1 MMTGAELCPDRR
13 LPQTLNR
20 KSAMRETR
28 ATGLLVQNLIV
39 QHFSNATA
47 RALRLAAVGLGI
59 GVVLGIA
66 LVTTAGA
73 ARAGSDE
80 EDNRSFS
87 EKIMD
92 NIKAGFTTTNMESKG
107 IDYRERSPLV
117 VPPQLDLPPPA
128 AAAREAN
135 APNWPKD
142 PDEKRRK
149 AAIAA
154 RKKSL
159 TNTTHELTPAEE
171 EAARASAAASQQPL
185 PQQTFGEKFSTYF
198 GSASKPEIGQF
209 KGEPTRETLTQ
220 PPPGYQIPSPN
231 YAYGVGLKG
240 AHKDPAADNKDA
252 SNTNSSNT
260 NSNSANAGNTNAGTP
275 NSKESS
281 NKQ

>member
-1 MMTGAELCPDRR
+1 MMTGAELRPDRR

-39 QHFSNATA
+39 QNLSNAPA
-47 RALRLAAVGLGI
+47 RALRLAAVALGI
-59 GVVLGIA
+59 G
-66 LVTTAGA
+66 LVMTAGA

-92 NIKAGFTTTNMESKG
+92 NIKAGFTTTNMDSKG

-128 AAAREAN
+128 AAARDAT

-159 TNTTHELTPAEE
+159 TNTTHDLTPAEE

-185 PQQTFGEKFSTYF
+185 PQQTFGEKFGTYF
-198 GSASKPEIGQF
+198 GSTSKPEVGQF

-231 YAYGVGLKG
+231 YGYGVGLKG
-240 AHKDPAADNKDA
+240 PPKDPAADNKDA
-252 SNTNSSNT
+252 GNT
-260 NSNSANAGNTNAGTP
+260 NSNNT

>member
-1 MMTGAELCPDRR
+1 
-13 LPQTLNR
+13 
-20 KSAMRETR
+20 MRETR
-28 ATGLLVQNLIV
+28 ATGLLVQNLMM
-39 QHFSNATA
+39 QNLSS
-47 RALRLAAVGLGI
+47 ALTRGPRLAAVALGI
-59 GVVLGIA
+59 C
-66 LVTTAGA
+66 LVMTVSA

-87 EKIMD
+87 EKFVD
-92 NIKAGFTTTNMESKG
+92 GFKAGFTTTNMDSKG

-117 VPPQLDLPPPA
+117 VPPQIDLPPPA
-128 AAAREAN
+128 AAAREVN

-149 AAIAA
+149 AAMAA

-159 TNTTHELTPAEE
+159 TNASHDLTPAEE
-171 EAARASAAASQQPL
+171 EAARASATAASEQPL
-185 PQQTFGEKFSTYF
+185 PQQSFTEKMGTYF
-198 GSASKPEIGQF
+198 GGSPKPEVGQF

-240 AHKDPAADNKDA
+240 ARKDKD
-252 SNTNSSNT
+252 
-260 NSNSANAGNTNAGTP
+260 AGNTDSN
-275 NSKESS
+275 NKDSKESS

>member
-1 MMTGAELCPDRR
+1 MMTGAELRPDRR

-28 ATGLLVQNLIV
+28 ATGLLVQNLKV
-39 QHFSNATA
+39 QNLSNAPA
-47 RALRLAAVGLGI
+47 RAPWLAAVALGI
-59 GVVLGIA
+59 G
-66 LVTTAGA
+66 LVMTAGA
-73 ARAGSDE
+73 ARAGSDDE

-87 EKIMD
+87 QKIMD
-92 NIKAGFTTTNMESKG
+92 NIKAGFTTTNMDSKG

-128 AAAREAN
+128 ATAREVN

-149 AAIAA
+149 AAVAA

-159 TNTTHELTPAEE
+159 TNTTHDLTPAEE

-185 PQQTFGEKFSTYF
+185 PQQSFGEKFGTYF
-198 GSASKPEIGQF
+198 GSATKPEVGQF

-220 PPPGYQIPSPN
+220 PPPGYQVPSPN
-231 YAYGVGLKG
+231 YAYGVGVKG
-240 AHKDPAADNKDA
+240 PPKNKDA
-252 SNTNSSNT
+252 DNT
-260 NSNSANAGNTNAGTP
+260 NSNTTNSNTTNT